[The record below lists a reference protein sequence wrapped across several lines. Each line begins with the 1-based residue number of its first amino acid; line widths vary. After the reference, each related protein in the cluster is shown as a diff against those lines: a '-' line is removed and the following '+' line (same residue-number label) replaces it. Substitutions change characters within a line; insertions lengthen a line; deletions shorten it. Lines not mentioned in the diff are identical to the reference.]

1 MLSSEDKTKAILQE
15 TAGGFTSALVTKGL
29 LHGAVKLGLPMTGVG
44 GVAVGVTALVI
55 SAFAEDS
62 VKDKVGELYDYAKE
76 NISIET
82 NNDVQTS
89 MPYDMYHS
97 GLNQTRNKNT
107 VGKEQQERYWIRET
121 NDGLIVE
128 LPFTQEKV
136 LLKKEKKPLLNL
148 VKPPGM
154 NNSNQ
159 SDKNV
164 PVYRR
169 NGSGNSK
176 ARKATKREQEEALKW
191 GKFGMAMMMGFM
203 PGPKV
208 KRHANGGVVN
218 GTTLSYVGEDGPE
231 AIIPLGSK
239 RRQRGMDLW
248 NQVGAMLGVPVD
260 RNKQK
265 IYKLSKKVKKSA
277 DYDESSIKISVG
289 NVSVNLKGSSENSG
303 ENLDLLKL
311 LKEQRG
317 QISDELCSV
326 IADALKG
333 AYKNIPTAV

>member
-1 MLSSEDKTKAILQE
+1 MD
-15 TAGGFTSALVTKGL
+15 
-29 LHGAVKLGLPMTGVG
+29 
-44 GVAVGVTALVI
+44 
-55 SAFAEDS
+55 
-62 VKDKVGELYDYAKE
+62 
-76 NISIET
+76 
-82 NNDVQTS
+82 
-89 MPYDMYHS
+89 
-97 GLNQTRNKNT
+97 
-107 VGKEQQERYWIRET
+107 
-121 NDGLIVE
+121 
-128 LPFTQEKV
+128 
-136 LLKKEKKPLLNL
+136 
-148 VKPPGM
+148 

-176 ARKATKREQEEALKW
+176 ARKATKREQKKLLKW

-239 RRQRGMDLW
+239 RRPKRNRSVESGRSY
-248 NQVGAMLGVPVD
+248 AGVPVD

-311 LKEQRG
+311 LKRAEG
-317 QISDELCSV
+317 
-326 IADALKG
+326 ADFRRTLFC
-333 AYKNIPTAV
+333 NC

>member
-1 MLSSEDKTKAILQE
+1 
-15 TAGGFTSALVTKGL
+15 
-29 LHGAVKLGLPMTGVG
+29 
-44 GVAVGVTALVI
+44 
-55 SAFAEDS
+55 
-62 VKDKVGELYDYAKE
+62 
-76 NISIET
+76 
-82 NNDVQTS
+82 
-89 MPYDMYHS
+89 
-97 GLNQTRNKNT
+97 
-107 VGKEQQERYWIRET
+107 
-121 NDGLIVE
+121 
-128 LPFTQEKV
+128 
-136 LLKKEKKPLLNL
+136 
-148 VKPPGM
+148 M

-248 NQVGAMLGVPVD
+248 NQVLENAGIEVAAARIGELLTVQEQAGFQMILGLLD
-260 RNKQK
+260 DDHIDYLNNKMSNAPYWTTIGK
-265 IYKLSKKVKKSA
+265 
-277 DYDESSIKISVG
+277 
-289 NVSVNLKGSSENSG
+289 
-303 ENLDLLKL
+303 
-311 LKEQRG
+311 
-317 QISDELCSV
+317 
-326 IADALKG
+326 
-333 AYKNIPTAV
+333 